1 MTWDVALP
9 NGLEQQL
16 LWSEESLTYLAAI
29 YAFDDTQ
36 LTKRI
41 YKLLL
46 PVASTLAAI
55 ILGAIVVPG
64 IAAAQMRARLLI
76 ATTIGVGV
84 LLMFI
89 CRARFLDRKWH
100 SALILLE
107 VVAVPAILLLIGIA
121 IKLDDIYP
129 QQPLISLPLTD
140 EQIAKAAVCAATVL
154 FVLSGGN
161 RIVRAVLWQVK
172 TLPKKRNDLRLGFAG
187 QKSSVATH
195 GEEEDVDEQQV
206 RRGRL
211 IGSLERGL
219 ALILLFQQ
227 KSEALAFL
235 IAAKGLIR
243 AKDMEDRDFAE
254 YILVGSLTSALVAVV
269 GAFVCLKI
277 LARL

>member
-227 KSEALAFL
+227 KYEALAFL
-235 IAAKGLIR
+235 IAAKGLG
-243 AKDMEDRDFAE
+243 
-254 YILVGSLTSALVAVV
+254 LL
-269 GAFVCLKI
+269 LKI
-277 LARL
+277 

>member
-227 KSEALAFL
+227 KYEALAFL